1 MKVVRLFR
9 PLAAFVVVFAL
20 GASAL
25 ADTIRMKDGQ
35 VIRGQIVAFRDQ
47 QFTVLIGSA
56 RGGGNRRSR
65 ITLYMED
72 VESIEFD
79 GADGGETSSVN
90 DPGTYNPPAETTR
103 TQPPPQPTPRRE
115 EPRQAET
122 PRQTAGQRPP
132 VLGNDTGS
140 NPARTQTPAN
150 TQTPARS
157 GGDSPFFPVRVR
169 VRADN
174 AANGWTDSGLM
185 VRKGQRLR
193 ITATG
198 RVSLGEGRF
207 STPTGLP
214 RVVDTEKLMRTE
226 PTGELIAVIGDD
238 NDEFI
243 AVGANREFH
252 APRDGRLFLGV
263 NEGKLEDN
271 TGSYDA
277 LIEVEPLAGGSGG
290 R

>member
-1 MKVVRLFR
+1 MKVLRVVR
-9 PLAAFVVVFAL
+9 PLAALAVVFAL
-20 GASAL
+20 SVSAF

-56 RGGGNRRSR
+56 RGGNRRSR

-79 GADGGETSSVN
+79 GADAPDSTDTS
-90 DPGTYNPPAETTR
+90 TYNPPVENTR
-103 TQPPPQPTPRRE
+103 PQPTPQPTPRRE
-115 EPRQAET
+115 EPRQT
-122 PRQTAGQRPP
+122 GNTRPP
-132 VLGNDTGS
+132 VLGNDSGTTS
-140 NPARTQTPAN
+140 NPPRTSP
-150 TQTPARS
+150 TPAR

-169 VRADN
+169 VSADN
-174 AANGWTDSGLM
+174 KANGWTDSGLM

-214 RVVDTEKLMRTE
+214 RVVDTEKLMRNE

-243 AVGANREFH
+243 AIGANREFH

-277 LIEVEPLAGGSGG
+277 LIEVEPMANGGE